1 MSQLKLKTWLST
13 GVVAAALA
21 FSGVA
26 AQAQGPGGPMGARGG
41 HGMGLMMPMGGG
53 HMEHMLDLVDASDA
67 QRAQIKQIME
77 AAHADLKAQHEGS
90 RKLHEQGLALFTA
103 PNIDAAAIE
112 SLRQQMSA
120 QHELNSKRMSQ
131 AMVEVARVLTP
142 EQRAKMAERMKKMQA
157 RMAKHMEM
165 RGGWHGS

>member
-13 GVVAAALA
+13 GMVVAALA

-26 AQAQGPGGPMGARGG
+26 AQAQGHGGPMGHRGG
-41 HGMGLMMPMGGG
+41 HGMSMMPMGGG
-53 HMEHMLDLVDASDA
+53 HMEHMLDMVDASDA
-67 QRAQIKQIME
+67 QRAQIKQIMD

-90 RKLHEQGLALFTA
+90 RKLHEQSMALFTA

-112 SLRQQMSA
+112 SLRQQMNA
-120 QHELNSKRMSQ
+120 QHEAASKRMSQ
-131 AMVEVARVLTP
+131 AMVEAARVLTP

-165 RGGWHGS
+165 RGGKHGG